1 MGVALGWQRM
11 HNSNPYIL
19 GQAWNDK
26 VTRLGNTVSYSLNLS
41 MKVGS
46 VTGYWDYLWYVDMQI
61 GSNTSSNRKVKNST
75 AWHQVIGG
83 REFYQSTFNGNFT
96 GTTTVSGK
104 ASSIRLRAQFH
115 DSYGN
120 RGPNVYWDVPIPA
133 ATSMDDIKKE
143 ISGVGSDIA
152 SISAK
157 VTKTGNYSTITS
169 WKLEYGVMNYSE
181 NVKTIS
187 GNNLSVNWSLENL
200 LADTNYKYRI
210 TVINSSGYSKQVT
223 GIFRTQEEVI
233 GYRFTNNDRSDEL
246 VGWIIYP
253 DGRKKKIKE
262 IRRVYPT

>member
-104 ASSIRLRAQFH
+104 ASSIRLRVQFH